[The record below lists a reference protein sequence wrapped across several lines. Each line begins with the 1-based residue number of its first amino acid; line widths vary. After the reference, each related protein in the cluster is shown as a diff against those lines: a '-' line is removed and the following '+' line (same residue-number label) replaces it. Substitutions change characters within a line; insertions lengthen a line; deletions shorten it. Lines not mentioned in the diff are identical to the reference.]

1 MKICAVTT
9 WPPHRDG
16 VALYSAYLYKC
27 MGEIAEV
34 KVLANES
41 NSSSFFRNG
50 LGGKCRVVKCWRRGS
65 FTYPFKIFRS
75 VLRENP
81 DIVHLQHGWLL
92 YGDKISSLLFPVL
105 LFFLRL
111 LNKPIVVTMHTV
123 VKRNAHLYNSK
134 IVNFIAKIAIIF
146 LTRTIVKLSS
156 GIIVH
161 NYLMKETLKNAYS
174 LEKEEKKIFIIPH
187 GVKKALGKPRKRED
201 ETIRI
206 LSLGFIRRGS
216 GIEHLVEAFKSFS
229 ASYPNAVLVVAGG
242 RHAHDGKGYI
252 EVIRKVLSNPPK
264 NVIFTNF
271 VDEKELDQLI
281 WKSKIIVLSAV
292 EDYYIEASGSLARVA
307 MYGKPIICS
316 RVPKFEVELE
326 NRKDCIMVEPGN
338 LDDLISAL
346 NLLASNAS
354 LRRKMGNN
362 LKRKFMGREW
372 SNVAKR
378 HIKLFKVL
386 EEAILGS

>member
-1 MKICAVTT
+1 MNRSKILVIEQEKDIREIISRNLQSKGYEVILSPTT
-9 WPPHRDG
+9 KG
-16 VALYSAYLYKC
+16 VIRL
-27 MGEIAEV
+27 
-34 KVLANES
+34 
-41 NSSSFFRNG
+41 
-50 LGGKCRVVKCWRRGS
+50 
-65 FTYPFKIFRS
+65 
-75 VLRENP
+75 LRENP

-123 VKRNAHLYNSK
+123 VKRNAHLYKSK

-271 VDEKELDQLI
+271 CHALAP
-281 WKSKIIVLSAV
+281 STAA
-292 EDYYIEASGSLARVA
+292 AS
-307 MYGKPIICS
+307 
-316 RVPKFEVELE
+316 
-326 NRKDCIMVEPGN
+326 
-338 LDDLISAL
+338 
-346 NLLASNAS
+346 
-354 LRRKMGNN
+354 
-362 LKRKFMGREW
+362 
-372 SNVAKR
+372 
-378 HIKLFKVL
+378 
-386 EEAILGS
+386 